1 MREIKFRGKTK
12 EGQWIIGSYFC
23 MHHNEDRDHLHHFII
38 SDGTPIPKNKTIGDI
53 QVEVAKSS
61 IGQFTGLQD
70 SKGND
75 IYEGDIL
82 CIKQH
87 ELDILRGVFRE
98 TEIICVV
105 EFRNGTFIP
114 VMRDGKGYCWSN
126 FIYDKKPTA
135 DYTVIGN
142 IHDNPEMM
150 EVNQ

>member
-1 MREIKFRGKTK
+1 MREIKFRGKTAY
-12 EGQWIIGSYFC
+12 GGSEWRYGNLTGAPT
-23 MHHNEDRDHLHHFII
+23 HPYIQEVNEVSKDWYNFPRI
-38 SDGTPIPKNKTIGDI
+38 
-53 QVEVAKSS
+53 EVVPDT

-87 ELDILRGVFRE
+87 ELDILRGAFRE

-105 EFRNGTFIP
+105 EFRNGAFIP
-114 VMRDGKGYCWSN
+114 VMKNGKGYCWSN
-126 FIYDKKPTA
+126 FIYDKMPTA

-142 IHDNPEMM
+142 IHDNQEMM
-150 EVNQ
+150 EVAQ

>member
-1 MREIKFRGKTK
+1 MREIKFRAKVCKPLTEVIFIPSYRK
-12 EGQWIIGSYFC
+12 EGEWV
-23 MHHNEDRDHLHHFII
+23 
-38 SDGTPIPKNKTIGDI
+38 IGDLHLRTKI
-53 QVEVAKSS
+53 PHIHECGNDKFPIDINT

-87 ELDILRGVFRE
+87 ELDILRCAFRE

-105 EFRNGTFIP
+105 EFIHGTFIP
-114 VMRDGKGYCWSN
+114 VMKDGKGYCWSN
-126 FIYDKKPTA
+126 FIYDKMPTA

-142 IHDNPEMM
+142 IHDNPELM
-150 EVNQ
+150 EAKQ

>member
-1 MREIKFRGKTK
+1 MAGKRKDSSMREIKFRGKNNDVWYFGNLHIVKHK
-12 EGQWIIGSYFC
+12 EYDAAYIV
-23 MHHNEDRDHLHHFII
+23 
-38 SDGTPIPKNKTIGDI
+38 KNKPERPLAIPVVLET
-53 QVEVAKSS
+53 

-87 ELDILRGVFRE
+87 ELDILRGAFRE

-105 EFRNGTFIP
+105 EFRNGAFIP
-114 VMRDGKGYCWSN
+114 VMSDGKGYCWIN
-126 FIYDKKPTA
+126 FIYDKMPTA

-142 IHDNPEMM
+142 IHDNPELM
-150 EVNQ
+150 EANQ